1 MSKIIGWIIVIAAG
15 TLTLTIISWY
25 LIGSINIAN
34 KTLKNTSEPISQSK
48 KVATVVYNSAGI
60 ISYKIMGNNI
70 QYFADKQVTFFI
82 KPVAVMFNEHK
93 IPSWTAEANQAK
105 LTNDRILY
113 LYDHVQIN
121 NLLDTSYLKHIKT
134 KTMLVNLVTQDI
146 LSSDGEVIL
155 YGNNFSSTGMKL
167 RGSLSKKT
175 AELSDR
181 VKTIYANKKS

>member
-1 MSKIIGWIIVIAAG
+1 MSKIICWTIVIAG
-15 TLTLTIISWY
+15 TLTLTIIIWY
-25 LIGSINIAN
+25 LIGGAINIAN
-34 KTLKNTSEPISQSK
+34 KSLKNTSEPISQSN
-48 KVATVVYNSAGI
+48 KVTTVVYNSAGV

-70 QYFADKQVTFFI
+70 KYFADTQVTWFI

-105 LTNDRILY
+105 LTNDRMLY
-113 LYDHVQIN
+113 LYGHVQMN

-134 KTMLVNLVTQDI
+134 KNMLVNLVTQDI
-146 LSSDGEVIL
+146 LSDGEVIL

-167 RGSLSKKT
+167 RGSLSKQT

-181 VKTIYANKKS
+181 VKTIYANKKP